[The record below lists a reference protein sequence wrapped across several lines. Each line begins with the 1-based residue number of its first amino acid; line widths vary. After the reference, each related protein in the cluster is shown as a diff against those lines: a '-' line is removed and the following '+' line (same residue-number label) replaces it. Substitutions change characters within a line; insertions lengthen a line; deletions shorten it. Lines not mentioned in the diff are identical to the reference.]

1 MLTFIRLVWGAW
13 KPSVSPTIRVSI
25 SREKRKVQKVSD
37 QKAELSSK
45 HVTTLHL
52 CDLCIYTHLGSLAW
66 IIAMDPLSIIASI
79 IAIGSFATASLNVI
93 LKIRGASDE
102 VQALINEISDLSAII
117 KDVEHT
123 LRYNKRLN
131 AESNGVATLHA
142 VLSKAHTTIN
152 HLHAFVS
159 RVLMKEE
166 TLLRDARISRTTWLR
181 EKPQVSKYQRQL
193 LAIKLELSHALGIA
207 NL

>member
-1 MLTFIRLVWGAW
+1 
-13 KPSVSPTIRVSI
+13 
-25 SREKRKVQKVSD
+25 
-37 QKAELSSK
+37 
-45 HVTTLHL
+45 
-52 CDLCIYTHLGSLAW
+52 
-66 IIAMDPLSIIASI
+66 MDPLSIIAST
-79 IAIGSFATASLNVI
+79 IAIGTFATASLNVI

-142 VLSKAHTTIN
+142 VLSKANVTIN

-159 RVLMKEE
+159 RVLIKEE
-166 TLLRDARISRTTWLR
+166 TLLRDARISRTAWLR

>member
-1 MLTFIRLVWGAW
+1 
-13 KPSVSPTIRVSI
+13 
-25 SREKRKVQKVSD
+25 
-37 QKAELSSK
+37 
-45 HVTTLHL
+45 
-52 CDLCIYTHLGSLAW
+52 
-66 IIAMDPLSIIASI
+66 MDRLSIIAS
-79 IAIGSFATASLNVI
+79 ALTIGTFTTASLKVI

-117 KDVEHT
+117 KDVEHA

-131 AESNGVATLHA
+131 AESTGVASLHA
-142 VLSKAHTTIN
+142 VLSKANTTVH

-159 RVLMKEE
+159 RVLIREE
-166 TLLRDARISRTTWLR
+166 SLLRNARISRKAWLK
-181 EKPQVSKYQRQL
+181 EKPQVLKYQRQL

>member
-1 MLTFIRLVWGAW
+1 
-13 KPSVSPTIRVSI
+13 
-25 SREKRKVQKVSD
+25 
-37 QKAELSSK
+37 
-45 HVTTLHL
+45 
-52 CDLCIYTHLGSLAW
+52 
-66 IIAMDPLSIIASI
+66 MDPLSIIAST

-131 AESNGVATLHA
+131 AESSGVATLHA
-142 VLSKAHTTIN
+142 VLSKANTTIN

-159 RVLMKEE
+159 RVLIKEE
-166 TLLRDARISRTTWLR
+166 TLLRDARISRTAWLR

>member
-1 MLTFIRLVWGAW
+1 
-13 KPSVSPTIRVSI
+13 
-25 SREKRKVQKVSD
+25 
-37 QKAELSSK
+37 
-45 HVTTLHL
+45 
-52 CDLCIYTHLGSLAW
+52 
-66 IIAMDPLSIIASI
+66 MDPLSIIAST
-79 IAIGSFATASLNVI
+79 IAVGTFASASLNVI

-131 AESNGVATLHA
+131 AESNGVASLHA
-142 VLSKAHTTIN
+142 VLSKANTTIN

-159 RVLMKEE
+159 RVLIKEE
-166 TLLRDARISRTTWLR
+166 TLLRDARISRTAWLR

>member
-1 MLTFIRLVWGAW
+1 MYLHFTFYI
-13 KPSVSPTIRVSI
+13 
-25 SREKRKVQKVSD
+25 
-37 QKAELSSK
+37 
-45 HVTTLHL
+45 H
-52 CDLCIYTHLGSLAW
+52 THLGSLAW
-66 IIAMDPLSIIASI
+66 LIAMDPLSIIASI

-93 LKIRGASDE
+93 VKIRGASDE

-123 LRYNKRLN
+123 LRYNRRLN

-142 VLSKAHTTIN
+142 VLFKANTTIN

-166 TLLRDARISRTTWLR
+166 TLLRDARISRTAWLR

>member
-1 MLTFIRLVWGAW
+1 
-13 KPSVSPTIRVSI
+13 
-25 SREKRKVQKVSD
+25 
-37 QKAELSSK
+37 
-45 HVTTLHL
+45 
-52 CDLCIYTHLGSLAW
+52 
-66 IIAMDPLSIIASI
+66 MDPLSIIASI

-102 VQALINEISDLSAII
+102 VQALINEISDLSAIV

-123 LRYNKRLN
+123 LRYNRRLN

-142 VLSKAHTTIN
+142 VLSKANITIN

-181 EKPQVSKYQRQL
+181 EKPQVSNYQRQL

>member
-1 MLTFIRLVWGAW
+1 
-13 KPSVSPTIRVSI
+13 
-25 SREKRKVQKVSD
+25 
-37 QKAELSSK
+37 
-45 HVTTLHL
+45 
-52 CDLCIYTHLGSLAW
+52 
-66 IIAMDPLSIIASI
+66 MDPLSIIAST
-79 IAIGSFATASLNVI
+79 IAVGTFATASLNVI

-131 AESNGVATLHA
+131 AESNGVASLHA
-142 VLSKAHTTIN
+142 VLSKANTTIN

-159 RVLMKEE
+159 RVLIKEE
-166 TLLRDARISRTTWLR
+166 TLLRDARISRTAWLR

>member
-1 MLTFIRLVWGAW
+1 
-13 KPSVSPTIRVSI
+13 
-25 SREKRKVQKVSD
+25 
-37 QKAELSSK
+37 
-45 HVTTLHL
+45 
-52 CDLCIYTHLGSLAW
+52 
-66 IIAMDPLSIIASI
+66 MDPLSIIAST

-93 LKIRGASDE
+93 LKIRGASEE

-131 AESNGVATLHA
+131 AESNGVASLHA
-142 VLSKAHTTIN
+142 VLSKANTTIN

-159 RVLMKEE
+159 SVLLKEE

>member
-1 MLTFIRLVWGAW
+1 MVASRQNLNAEEASAEVTSRRL
-13 KPSVSPTIRVSI
+13 KSPLPTPSGH
-25 SREKRKVQKVSD
+25 SRYSHPDGDDSASRS
-37 QKAELSSK
+37 
-45 HVTTLHL
+45 
-52 CDLCIYTHLGSLAW
+52 
-66 IIAMDPLSIIASI
+66 IAMEPLSLIASVLTVG
-79 IAIGSFATASLNVI
+79 AFTTASLKVI
-93 LKIRGASDE
+93 LQVRGASDE

-123 LRYNKRLN
+123 LRYNKRLK
-131 AESNGVATLHA
+131 AESTGIASLHA
-142 VLSKAHTTIN
+142 VLSKANTIIN

-166 TLLRDARISRTTWLR
+166 SLLRNARISRTAWLK

-193 LAIKLELSHALGIA
+193 LQIKLELSHALGIA

>member
-1 MLTFIRLVWGAW
+1 
-13 KPSVSPTIRVSI
+13 
-25 SREKRKVQKVSD
+25 
-37 QKAELSSK
+37 
-45 HVTTLHL
+45 
-52 CDLCIYTHLGSLAW
+52 
-66 IIAMDPLSIIASI
+66 MDPLSIIASI

-93 LKIRGASDE
+93 VKIRGASDE

-117 KDVEHT
+117 KDVQHT

-181 EKPQVSKYQRQL
+181 EKPQVSKY
-193 LAIKLELSHALGIA
+193 
-207 NL
+207 

>member
-1 MLTFIRLVWGAW
+1 
-13 KPSVSPTIRVSI
+13 
-25 SREKRKVQKVSD
+25 
-37 QKAELSSK
+37 
-45 HVTTLHL
+45 
-52 CDLCIYTHLGSLAW
+52 
-66 IIAMDPLSIIASI
+66 MDPLSIIASI

-102 VQALINEISDLSAII
+102 VQALINEISDLSAIV

-123 LRYNKRLN
+123 LRYNNRLN

>member
-1 MLTFIRLVWGAW
+1 
-13 KPSVSPTIRVSI
+13 
-25 SREKRKVQKVSD
+25 
-37 QKAELSSK
+37 
-45 HVTTLHL
+45 
-52 CDLCIYTHLGSLAW
+52 
-66 IIAMDPLSIIASI
+66 MDPLSIIAST

-131 AESNGVATLHA
+131 AESNGVASLHA
-142 VLSKAHTTIN
+142 VLSKANTTIN

-166 TLLRDARISRTTWLR
+166 TLLRDARISRTAWLR
-181 EKPQVSKYQRQL
+181 AKPQVSNYQRQL

>member
-1 MLTFIRLVWGAW
+1 
-13 KPSVSPTIRVSI
+13 
-25 SREKRKVQKVSD
+25 
-37 QKAELSSK
+37 
-45 HVTTLHL
+45 
-52 CDLCIYTHLGSLAW
+52 
-66 IIAMDPLSIIASI
+66 MDPLSIIASI

-93 LKIRGASDE
+93 VKIRGASDE

>member
-1 MLTFIRLVWGAW
+1 
-13 KPSVSPTIRVSI
+13 
-25 SREKRKVQKVSD
+25 
-37 QKAELSSK
+37 
-45 HVTTLHL
+45 
-52 CDLCIYTHLGSLAW
+52 
-66 IIAMDPLSIIASI
+66 MDPLSIIASI
-79 IAIGSFATASLNVI
+79 ITLGSFATASLNVI
-93 LKIRGASDE
+93 LKVRGASDE

-131 AESNGVATLHA
+131 AESDGVASLHA
-142 VLSKAHTTIN
+142 VLLKANTTIN

-159 RVLMKEE
+159 RVLLKEE